1 MYYFTE
7 DCLTGVKEIDDEHRE
22 LFRILNELHDLLANE
37 LLSDKYDRTRK
48 LLERLKDYT
57 QCHFA
62 HEEAYMESINHPEL
76 ELQRRQHSAF
86 TAKISEMDVTLPG
99 SDQQGFL
106 NDLLQYLV
114 TWLYRHIIGSDMM
127 IGKLIPAGEWEDKT
141 DLRFTKEY
149 LTGIELI
156 DQEHQ
161 ELFRIIGEANN
172 LIKNEFIPDK
182 YDEIVHLLDEL
193 CHYTAIHFKDE
204 ENYMESIG
212 YAGLPAQKAAHEAF
226 VQRLGEMDLD
236 RIDANQQETLEEL
249 IQFLT
254 EWLINHILHSDKKI
268 GGTPSPM

>member
-1 MYYFTE
+1 MYHFTE
-7 DCLTGVKEIDDEHRE
+7 DCLTGVKQIDDEHRE
-22 LFRILNELHDLLANE
+22 LFRILNELHELLSNE
-37 LLSDKYDRTRK
+37 LLSDKYDHTRA

-62 HEEAYMESINHPEL
+62 HEEEYMESISHPEL
-76 ELQRRQHSAF
+76 ELQRRQHRAF
-86 TAKISEMDVTLPG
+86 TAKISEMDVILPG
-99 SDQQGFL
+99 SDQQDFL

-127 IGKLIPAGEWEDKT
+127 IGKLIPVKEWENKT

-161 ELFRIIGEANN
+161 ELFRIIGEVNN

-193 CHYTAIHFKDE
+193 FQYTAVHFKDE
-204 ENYMESIG
+204 EEYMESIG
-212 YAGLPAQKAAHEAF
+212 YAGLPAQRTAHEAF

-236 RIDANQQETLEEL
+236 QIDANQQETLEEL
-249 IQFLT
+249 MQFLT
-254 EWLINHILHSDKKI
+254 QWLINHILHSDKKI
-268 GGTPSPM
+268 GNT